1 MDDESSLEIIK
12 KRYPKGTTVYKDS
25 KICSTWSYIAI
36 KTNLKEFFISEV
48 TLCSADWADA
58 EMKTLC
64 TNQIAVAN
72 GKFYTNITDSESVE
86 GITGVGLTMG
96 IEEEFYLVNHEPST
110 TGSSI
115 SLSVLACFLNC
126 PPSMIYSGC
135 MTEEGE
141 TDEMDS
147 DVVMVKVGAVKRT
160 GR

>member
-1 MDDESSLEIIK
+1 M
-12 KRYPKGTTVYKDS
+12 
-25 KICSTWSYIAI
+25 
-36 KTNLKEFFISEV
+36 
-48 TLCSADWADA
+48 CSADWADA